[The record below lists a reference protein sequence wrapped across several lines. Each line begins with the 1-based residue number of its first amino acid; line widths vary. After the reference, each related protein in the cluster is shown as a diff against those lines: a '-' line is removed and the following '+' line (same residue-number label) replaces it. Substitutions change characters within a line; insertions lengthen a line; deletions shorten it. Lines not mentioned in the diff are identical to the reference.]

1 LSFSDSFGFGTF
13 IFRCT
18 CVATMS
24 CHPDYEPMA
33 LITDHQYDPG
43 RRGGVHLIRPAN
55 PRSISSRLRE
65 GGLCVLPLHG
75 AIVMPVPFE
84 IVLVEYKF
92 DGKAGILWLHPSRLT
107 KSGP

>member
-1 LSFSDSFGFGTF
+1 
-13 IFRCT
+13 
-18 CVATMS
+18 MS

-65 GGLCVLPLHG
+65 GGLCVLPFRG
-75 AIVMPVPFE
+75 AIVMAVSM
-84 IVLVEYKF
+84 VLIEYKL
-92 DGKAGILWLHPSRLT
+92 DGKPGIVWLHTCRL
-107 KSGP
+107 